1 MGYMAV
7 YETHEVVEDV
17 NVTPGGD
24 VVKTTR
30 RVAPAP
36 VPDEHPQQAFH
47 TKKTI
52 FRSYQIIWYIV
63 GFIDILLLFRVFLRL
78 FGANPGSGFADLV
91 YALTYPFAAPFIN
104 LFGNPGNGRYA
115 FETGTVI
122 GIIVYFL
129 LGFAVERLLNMVK
142 PLNPE
147 EVDRAVSV

>member
-1 MGYMAV
+1 MVV
-7 YETHEVVEDV
+7 YDTQEVVEDV

-63 GFIDILLLFRVFLRL
+63 GFIEVLLIFRVFLKL
-78 FGANPGSGFADLV
+78 FGANTASGFTDLI
-91 YALTYPFAAPFIN
+91 YALSYPFAAPFIN
-104 LFGNPGNGRYA
+104 VFGVPRGAGYVL
-115 FETGTVI
+115 ETGTVL
-122 GIIVYFL
+122 GMIVYFI
-129 LGFAVERLLNMVK
+129 LGFAIERLLNMVK
-142 PLNPE
+142 PVNPE